1 MQKKESDHSFD
12 NYKYSL
18 FRGTENEAIHSSQN
32 LQGSISVHPESEEG
46 RLNRASVLVT
56 INSSRTRQLH
66 RLHHNHACDNVN
78 IVPPPRV
85 PLPQPPLPCVSSSSV
100 LLDSS
105 WTNSIKGFTSNVEPQ
120 NLIELVNKDHCGGAP
135 MPAAMLG
142 AYCPPLL
149 PQGPINPPLLSR
161 HGLIMC
167 GALIEQP
174 AEPLVK

>member
-1 MQKKESDHSFD
+1 MQKKETTH
-12 NYKYSL
+12 KHSL
-18 FRGTENEAIHSSQN
+18 FRGTENEAVQSNSS
-32 LQGSISVHPESEEG
+32 LQSLHGSISIQPESEEG
-46 RLNRASVLVT
+46 RLNRSSVLVT
-56 INSSRTRQLH
+56 TNSSRIRH
-66 RLHHNHACDNVN
+66 CHIHDVDNAN
-78 IVPPPRV
+78 LPLPVPPPA
-85 PLPQPPLPCVSSSSV
+85 PLLQPPPPYVSSSSV

-120 NLIELVNKDHCGGAP
+120 DLVELVSKDCGGAP
-135 MPAAMLG
+135 MPAAMFG

-149 PQGPINPPLLSR
+149 PEDPINCNPPLLSR